1 MAKGK
6 KSNEGFFFFKKK
18 KNTLKPFDYCG
29 RGIVNVGFKL
39 IQSQS
44 LDNDLINF
52 FLGLELFK
60 YLMCW
65 SE

>member
-1 MAKGK
+1 MKVVFFSLK
-6 KSNEGFFFFKKK
+6 KR

-29 RGIVNVGFKL
+29 RGVVNVGFKL

-60 YLMCW
+60 Y
-65 SE
+65 